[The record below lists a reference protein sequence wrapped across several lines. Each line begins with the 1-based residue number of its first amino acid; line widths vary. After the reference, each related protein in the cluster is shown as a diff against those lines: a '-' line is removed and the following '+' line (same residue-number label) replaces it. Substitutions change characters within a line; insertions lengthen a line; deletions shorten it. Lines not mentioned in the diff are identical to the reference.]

1 MDFPKESR
9 QHKSKQDLNLRF
21 TVGYKGDFDLSF
33 GAIGSRNFAND
44 EVDGF
49 VGEFFTFNKLKRAFG
64 ASNVCDPTDI
74 SPIFGL
80 KCDVS
85 GYLFIESDL
94 NYPLAIDSYRI
105 NILVPVYNSA
115 TRDTRIVGSVWRG
128 NFIVQHLGA
137 ISPSNRQCEFT
148 RGKGTC
154 NSRSFVCDLDSA
166 RTYHDIIG
174 CVVEGNPNG
183 SIRGN
188 LTTGRG
194 CTYEVNW
201 DRFIYACVIIAA
213 AASEH

>member
-1 MDFPKESR
+1 M
-9 QHKSKQDLNLRF
+9 NLRF
-21 TVGYKGDFDLSF
+21 TLGYKGDVDLSF
-33 GAIGSRNFAND
+33 GAIGSGDFTND

-94 NYPLAIDSYRI
+94 DYSLAIDSYRI
-105 NILVPVYNSA
+105 NILVTVYNSA
-115 TRDTRIVGSVWRG
+115 TRDTRIVGSVRRG
-128 NFIVQHLGA
+128 NFIAQCLGA
-137 ISPSNRQCEFT
+137 ISPSDRQYELTKFEGS
-148 RGKGTC
+148 RD
-154 NSRSFVCDLDSA
+154 SRSFACDLGSA
-166 RTYHDIIG
+166 RIYHDITG
-174 CVVEGNPNG
+174 CVVESNRN
-183 SIRGN
+183 SRIRGN

-194 CTYEVNW
+194 CTDEVNW
-201 DRFIYACVIIAA
+201 DRFICNCFIIAA